1 MIWKGMEDNFSVF
14 RSGNFLPFPF
24 HTKIFRISFRST
36 FRLEATQPIICIFA
50 MLGVSSR
57 VVHEGTQPLAKVR
70 LT

>member
-1 MIWKGMEDNFSVF
+1 MVWKGMEDNFSIF
-14 RSGNFLPFPF
+14 RSGNFFPF
-24 HTKIFRISFRST
+24 HTKIFRILFQST
-36 FRLEATQPIICIFA
+36 FKLEATQPIICIFA